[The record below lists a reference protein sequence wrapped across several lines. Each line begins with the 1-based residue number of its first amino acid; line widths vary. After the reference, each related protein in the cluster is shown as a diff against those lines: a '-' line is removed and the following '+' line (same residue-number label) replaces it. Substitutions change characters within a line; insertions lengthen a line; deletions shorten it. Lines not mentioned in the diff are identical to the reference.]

1 MSHTADMKLRPI
13 DPQSD
18 FPRMAELYNTF
29 EPEPLTAEELGR
41 WVQQAS
47 PARIHQR
54 IAAIDEQG
62 QLVGFN
68 NSGRDPWMPPG
79 RFWIEVVV
87 DPFWRKQGIGELL
100 YTHALQFVQEQRA
113 TTLEAEVRDHMPDS
127 LHFAQ
132 QRGFKI
138 DRHHFEST
146 LDLAMFDEARFAGTI
161 EAVEAS
167 GIRFFTLANL
177 GDTME
182 AQQRLYEINRRYAGD
197 IPGRGESFTP
207 FEQFHKEVF
216 EAPWYRADCQIV
228 AADGDRWIGMSAT
241 GYFAETK
248 HMYNMMTGVEP
259 AYRGRKIALALKL
272 LSIRRARA
280 YGAAYMRTNNDSQ
293 NAPILAVNRK
303 LGYRAEPG
311 KYLLLHTLQDEE

>member
-1 MSHTADMKLRPI
+1 MSHTSAVKLRPV
-13 DPQSD
+13 DPQTD
-18 FPRMAELYNTF
+18 FPHMAELYNTF

-54 IAAIDEQG
+54 VAALDEQG

-68 NSGRDPWMPPG
+68 NSGRDPWMPSG

-87 DPFWRKQGIGELL
+87 DPSWRKQGIGELL
-100 YTHALQFVQEQRA
+100 YTHALQFVQEQGA
-113 TTLEAEVRDHMPDS
+113 TTLEAEVRDHMPES
-127 LHFAQ
+127 LHFAE

-146 LDLAMFDEARFAGTI
+146 LDLATFDEARFSGVV

-167 GIRFFTLANL
+167 GIRFFTLADL
-177 GDTME
+177 GDTLE
-182 AQQRLYEINRRYAGD
+182 VQRRLYEINRRYAGD
-197 IPGRGESFTP
+197 VPGGSESFTP

-216 EAPWYRADCQIV
+216 EAPWYRADCQLV
-228 AADGDRWIGMSAT
+228 AADGDRWIGMSAI
-241 GYFAETK
+241 GYFPETN
-248 HMYNMMTGVEP
+248 HMHHMMTGVEP

-272 LSIRRARA
+272 LTIRRART
-280 YGAAYMRTNNDSQ
+280 YGAAYIRTNNDSQ

-303 LGYRAEPG
+303 LGYRAQPG
-311 KYLLLHTLQDEE
+311 KYLLLRTLQDEG

>member
-1 MSHTADMKLRPI
+1 MSYASTVKLRPI
-13 DPQSD
+13 DPQID

-29 EPEPLTAEELGR
+29 EPEPLTAEELQR
-41 WVQQAS
+41 WVQQAA

-54 IAAIDEQG
+54 IAAIDEQEL
-62 QLVGFN
+62 LVGFN

-79 RFWIEVVV
+79 RFWLEVVV
-87 DPFWRKQGIGELL
+87 DPTRRTRGIGSLL
-100 YTHALQFVQEQRA
+100 YTRALQFVQQQGA
-113 TTLEAEVRDHMPDS
+113 TTLEAEVRDHMPES
-127 LHFAQ
+127 LHFAE

-146 LDLAMFDEARFAGTI
+146 LELATFDEARFAGVV

-167 GIRFFTLANL
+167 GIRFFSLADLGNTL
-177 GDTME
+177 E
-182 AQQRLYEINRRYAGD
+182 VQQKLYEINRKYAGD

-207 FEQFHKEVF
+207 FEQFHREVF
-216 EAPWYRADCQIV
+216 EAPWYRADCQLV

-241 GYFAETK
+241 GYFSETN

-272 LSIRRARA
+272 LTIRRARI
-280 YGAAYMRTNNDSQ
+280 YRAAYMRTNNDSQ

-311 KYLLLHTLQDEE
+311 KYLLLLTLQHER